1 MQGQVQTNRKEV
13 MHNEE
18 KDWPL
23 VPPRRTSTLT
33 ETRFEQFR
41 ENAKTASERI
51 CTCELE
57 FQDGKMKLAAGH
69 DTS

>member
-23 VPPRRTSTLT
+23 VPPKRTSMLT

-41 ENAKTASERI
+41 QKHKECHEEPATASERI
-51 CTCELE
+51 C
-57 FQDGKMKLAAGH
+57 M
-69 DTS
+69 

>member
-41 ENAKTASERI
+41 ENAKTKKQKMSE
-51 CTCELE
+51 
-57 FQDGKMKLAAGH
+57 GAG
-69 DTS
+69 DCVREDLYV